1 MSREQLDRMLDEI
14 RTLREETLAE
24 LVDLT
29 EAELYYPTEMARWT
43 DVRRVLL
50 RFGDHM
56 REHANQVEG
65 DRAMIGRMPTMP
77 QRILAEAEL
86 AWGKLLASTVGLTDD
101 GWVLTPPG
109 GGWSVQQVL
118 EHIKETERGYLDAI
132 RAARRTAN
140 RRRSYRQV
148 GHTPS
153 YRQDWM
159 KRYLHISHVPLKEG
173 VLLQPLL

>member
-1 MSREQLDRMLDEI
+1 MRP
-14 RTLREETLAE
+14 LRKETLAE

-29 EAELYYPTEMARWT
+29 EAEVRYPTEMTCWT
-43 DVRRVLL
+43 D
-50 RFGDHM
+50 
-56 REHANQVEG
+56 ESWA
-65 DRAMIGRMPTMP
+65 I
-77 QRILAEAEL
+77 
-86 AWGKLLASTVGLTDD
+86 
-101 GWVLTPPG
+101 TPPG
-109 GGWSVQQVL
+109 GGWSVQHVL
-118 EHIKETERGYLDAI
+118 EHIKETERRYLDAI